1 MSVRRRRLHHE
12 SVTIS
17 GYGRRLAW
25 TLAALA
31 GAEAVLAVALALAQ
45 RMPLGDAV
53 GTYLVTN
60 AAMGVG
66 FAGCGAILAIHR
78 ARNPI
83 GWLLLAAGLAHL
95 TSAAAAPALG
105 WGVQQEWPSW
115 SLRVL
120 YSTLMFAWPWGICM
134 CLPLALQLFP
144 DGRPVGPRW
153 RWLVG
158 LTVATGVLFAV
169 AMAAEPSPM
178 TVYGRDVR
186 TYFALPGYDALGPL
200 WFVANV
206 APLAGLVGAIAG
218 LVVRYR
224 RGDERLRRQ
233 LLWLVLA
240 VIAAI
245 AVNAQRWAVGDGP
258 ILLLLAMPLIPAAVT
273 VAILRHQLLDIRLVL
288 SRTVLYGLLT
298 AGVVAAYATLLA
310 AFDALLRG
318 AGAPVLATL
327 LIALAFNP
335 ARVRLQRAV
344 DRLLYGAR
352 SDPVAAVSRVGA
364 RLAADDLAGV
374 LDGAREALRL
384 PYAALRTAG
393 RELAAAG
400 QPVDAV
406 HEVPLVFRGARVGEL
421 VAGVRRGDATLSAAD
436 LAVLDLLAAPLAAA
450 LHASALAEEVQA
462 SRGRSVAAR
471 EEERRR
477 LHRDLHDGLGPTLT
491 GAGFKADAAQNLV
504 ASAPDRA
511 AALLAELRVDIREAI
526 GDVRRV
532 VYGLRPPALDE
543 LGLAGALRRHG
554 DSLPLEVTVDA
565 PDALP
570 ALPAA
575 VEVAA
580 YRIGAEALTNV
591 ARHARA
597 RTARVRLAV
606 DSAVRLSIMDDG
618 TPDGPWVPGAGLTS
632 IRERVAELGGSCVAG
647 PTPLGGEVA
656 AVLPLPAGGAS

>member
-1 MSVRRRRLHHE
+1 M
-12 SVTIS
+12 
-17 GYGRRLAW
+17 GYGRLAW
-25 TLAALA
+25 ALSAVA
-31 GAEAVLAVALALAQ
+31 GAEVVLAVALALAQ
-45 RMPLGDAV
+45 PMTVGDAV
-53 GTYLVTN
+53 GTYLLTN
-60 AAMGVG
+60 AAMGTG
-66 FAGCGAILAIHR
+66 FAACGAVLATQR
-78 ARNPI
+78 TRNPI

-105 WGVQQEWPSW
+105 WAVLHGWPPW
-115 SLRVL
+115 SARLLLSVL
-120 YSTLMFAWPWGICM
+120 LAAWPWGICM

-153 RWLVG
+153 RWLVW
-158 LTVATGVLFAV
+158 LSVAAGVLFAL
-169 AMAAEPSPM
+169 AMATEPVTE
-178 TVYGRDVR
+178 TVYGREVR
-186 TYFALPGYDALGPL
+186 TYLALPGYGGLGPL
-200 WFVANV
+200 WFAANA
-206 APLAGLVGAIAG
+206 APLAGFAGAIAG

-240 VIAAI
+240 AIAAVL
-245 AVNAQRWAVGDGP
+245 VNLQRWVVGDGP
-258 ILLLLAMPLIPAAVT
+258 ILLLLAMPLIPVAIT
-273 VAILRHQLLDIRLVL
+273 IAILRHQLLDIRLVL
-288 SRTVLYGLLT
+288 SRTILYGLLT
-298 AGVVAAYATLLA
+298 AGVVAAYAALLA
-310 AFDALLRG
+310 GFDALLRG

-327 LIALAFNP
+327 VIALAFNP

-364 RLAADDLAGV
+364 RLAADDLSGV
-374 LDGAREALRL
+374 LEGAREALRL
-384 PYAALRTAG
+384 PYAALRRGA
-393 RELAAAG
+393 RDLAVAG
-400 QPVDAV
+400 QPAGAV

-421 VAGVRRGDATLSAAD
+421 AAGVRRGEAALSAAD

-462 SRGRSVAAR
+462 SRERIVAAR

-511 AALLAELRVDIREAI
+511 TALLAELRGDIREAI

-554 DSLPLEVTVDA
+554 DSLPVDVTVDA

-580 YRIGAEALTNV
+580 YRIGTEALTNV

-597 RTARVRLAV
+597 RTVRVHLAV
-606 DSAVRLSIMDDG
+606 DSAVRLSIVDDG
-618 TPDGPWVPGAGLTS
+618 TPDGPWTPGVGLTS
-632 IRERVAELGGSCVAG
+632 IRERAAELGGSCAAG
-647 PTPLGGEVA
+647 PTPEGGRVS
-656 AVLPLPAGGAS
+656 AVLPLSSAAAPGGVP